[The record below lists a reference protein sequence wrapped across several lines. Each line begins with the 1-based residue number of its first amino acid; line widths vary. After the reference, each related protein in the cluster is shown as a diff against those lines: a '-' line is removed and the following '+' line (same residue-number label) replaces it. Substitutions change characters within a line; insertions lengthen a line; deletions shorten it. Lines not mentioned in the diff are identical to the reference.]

1 LHGNPLGPAGVWINV
16 KTRFAVTALLASA
29 TLVWAGPAQAKEL
42 SAFKVC
48 GTSGCTSVTD
58 RTLLDNL
65 MLAFEGQ
72 DEAVHVSTPA
82 PAPFLRLEY
91 WVRGDR
97 AQGPSFVQ
105 YYVPSRGALALMT
118 GPQSWSWLRPAAV
131 KAIVD
136 RVTAGVMP
144 FGAPRI
150 SAVEIGGRAV
160 RDPASYARLFTLRR
174 KAERFPD
181 EPDWQR
187 IVIKTA
193 SPSPWSTSAATLE
206 YSKSTD
212 VLWRGSEFVKVP
224 PSLATRIEARKSLTA
239 STRGAFPWMVLFGGF
254 GGALLVVP
262 TALLFRRRRIR

>member
-1 LHGNPLGPAGVWINV
+1 V
-16 KTRFAVTALLASA
+16 KTRFAITALLASA
-29 TLVWAGPAQAKEL
+29 TLVWAAPAQAKEL

-58 RTLLDNL
+58 RTLLNDL
-65 MLAFEGQ
+65 ILAFEGQ
-72 DEAVHVSTPA
+72 GEAVRVSTPA

-91 WVRGDR
+91 WVRGDL
-97 AQGPSFVQ
+97 AEGPSFVQ

-118 GPQSWSWLRPAAV
+118 GPQSWSWVRPGSV
-131 KAIVD
+131 KVVVD
-136 RVTAGVMP
+136 RVTSGVAP

-160 RDPASYARLFTLRR
+160 RDPASYARLFTLTR
-174 KAERFPD
+174 KAEKFPD

-193 SPSPWSTSAATLE
+193 IASPWSTSAATLE

-224 PSLATRIEARKSLTA
+224 TSLARRIEARKSLAA
-239 STRGAFPWMVLFGGF
+239 STRGAFPWTVLFGGL
-254 GGALLVVP
+254 GGAAVVVP
-262 TALLFRRRRIR
+262 TALLFRLRRIR